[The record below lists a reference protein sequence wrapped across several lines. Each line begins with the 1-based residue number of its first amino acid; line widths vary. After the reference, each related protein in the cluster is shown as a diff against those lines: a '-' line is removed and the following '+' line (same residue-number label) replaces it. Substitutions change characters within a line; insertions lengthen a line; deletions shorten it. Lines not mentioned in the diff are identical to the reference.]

1 MAKKVFLSR
10 KRPIPS
16 AQTPSV
22 SSEELA
28 STSRN
33 KQLSEQ
39 LPFMILD
46 ETSKVCPK
54 FYATGRTLLIKFNSQ
69 VEEQNPGTYLKECI
83 TALINYLVD
92 DVPGRD
98 LVGLRIC
105 NTEDVED
112 KVVGIIFCRRTSL
125 NLMWSGSYSGR

>member
-1 MAKKVFLSR
+1 MFLVSER
-10 KRPIPS
+10 AIAS
-16 AQTPSV
+16 ALIPSV
-22 SSEELA
+22 SSEEIA
-28 STSRN
+28 FTSGN
-33 KQLSEQ
+33 NPLSEQ